1 MPRHEQWD
9 FDLNGLR
16 IVICQGN
23 IVAWRLQDKQDIA
36 VVNAANEELLGAVGD
51 DEDYSNSSMNF
62 ILYQVTEVSGCC
74 SAVLEFDFLLG
85 FVRIGFGSVA
95 LRLEAMTWEVVV

>member
-1 MPRHEQWD
+1 MLLYQQCGSMPRHEQWD

-23 IVAWRLQDKQDIA
+23 IVTWRPQDKQDIA

-51 DEDYSNSSMNF
+51 DEDYSNLSINF
-62 ILYQVTEVSGCC
+62 ILYCYG
-74 SAVLEFDFLLG
+74 G
-85 FVRIGFGSVA
+85 FRMLQGS
-95 LRLEAMTWEVVV
+95 